1 MQEPAL
7 IFDFGNVVSFFDYLR
22 ACDRFGRRLGL
33 TGSDFMKHL
42 QERGF
47 GDLLIQF
54 ERGRISAED
63 FAGRVMELA
72 DLRLEFGEFVVGWE
86 DIFWINEP
94 VARLIAQLKASGHT
108 LLLGSNTNILH
119 ATFFRRRFATTLDRF
134 DGFVLSYEVGHMKPS
149 GEFYRACVAA
159 AGVPATS
166 CVFIDDMPENV
177 EGAREAGLEAIQ
189 YVDTPRLIEELRRIG
204 VEVLPAQG

>member
-54 ERGRISAED
+54 ESGRISAED

-72 DLRLEFGEFVVGWE
+72 DLRLEYGEFVGGWE

-94 VARLIAQLKASGHT
+94 VARLIAQLKASGYT

-119 ATFFRRRFATTLDRF
+119 ATFYRRRFAPTLDLF
-134 DGFVLSYEVGHMKPS
+134 DRLILSYEVGHMKPS

-159 AGVPATS
+159 SGLSASS
-166 CVFIDDMPENV
+166 CVFIDDMKENV
-177 EGAREAGLEAIQ
+177 EGARRAGLEAIH
-189 YVDTPRLIEELRRIG
+189 YVDTPTLIAELRRFG
-204 VEVLPAQG
+204 VEVAPSQD